1 MSADSQRNVVT
12 PQSPL
17 LTILVTNWNGR
28 AVLRDCLR
36 SIYEKTAGLSFE
48 VIVVDDASTDD
59 SVQMVTK
66 DFPQVELVAGKT
78 NVGYVRANNLGVTRA
93 KGKYVLLLNSDT
105 YLLDN
110 ALKTLVDFMET
121 NPSAGVCGC
130 WLKNINSSSQVSFGS
145 YPSFLQAIVGAT
157 FLPELFPAWRLPNRG
172 VKPVVQTMEPQ
183 EVDYITGADLLT
195 RKSLIDQMGL
205 FDERFTAYCEETD
218 YCYRVKHT
226 ARQSVTF
233 VPSAVIIHLEGAS
246 YNKIGRRKTRIYYR
260 STNLFLEKHHG
271 VLYALATR
279 LVYGWTHF
287 VKLIVR
293 SAMVAFVPAVKKPEM
308 KNRVSDSWYAFV
320 YSLFPPTESAKG

>member
-1 MSADSQRNVVT
+1 VYQ
-12 PQSPL
+12 
-17 LTILVTNWNGR
+17 
-28 AVLRDCLR
+28 
-36 SIYEKTAGLSFE
+36 KTAGLSFE
-48 VIVVDDASTDD
+48 VIVVDDASTDE

-66 DFPQVELVAGKT
+66 EFPQADLVAGKA
-78 NVGYVRANNLGVTRA
+78 NVGYVRANNLGVERA

-110 ALKTLVDFMET
+110 ALKTLVDFMEAH
-121 NPSAGVCGC
+121 PSTGACGC
-130 WLKNINSSSQVSFGS
+130 WLKNSDLSSQVSFGS
-145 YPSFLQAIVGAT
+145 YPSFLQAVVGAT

-172 VKPVVQTMEPQ
+172 VKPVVRSMEPV

-195 RKSLIDQMGL
+195 RKSLINQMGL
-205 FDERFTAYCEETD
+205 FDERFIAYCEETD
-218 YCYRVKHT
+218 FCYRVRHT

-233 VPSAVIIHLEGAS
+233 VPSAVIIHLEGAT

-271 VLYALATR
+271 APYALATR
-279 LVYGWTHF
+279 LVYGWTHL

-293 SAMVAFVPAVKKPEM
+293 SVRIAFVSADRRPEM